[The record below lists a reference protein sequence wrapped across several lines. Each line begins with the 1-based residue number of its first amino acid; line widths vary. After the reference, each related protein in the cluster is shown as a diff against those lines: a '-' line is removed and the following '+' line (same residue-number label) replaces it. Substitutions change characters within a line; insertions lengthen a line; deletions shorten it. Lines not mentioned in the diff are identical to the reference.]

1 MFLPALCVSIL
12 CMNTSLIII
21 SMYYQDS
28 NKLKVSVIEYNIVIF
43 YYKDR
48 IFDKIFLDR
57 LNLVNK

>member
-1 MFLPALCVSIL
+1 
-12 CMNTSLIII
+12 
-21 SMYYQDS
+21 MYYQVS
-28 NKLKVSVIEYNIVIF
+28 NKLIVSVIEYNIVIF

>member
-21 SMYYQDS
+21 SMYYQYS

-48 IFDKIFLDR
+48 IFDKIFFGQI
-57 LNLVNK
+57 KSGE